1 MKKLLLLTVLF
12 FNITAFSQ
20 SPCEYSSEVKDSLGT
35 YKSTKEYL
43 VYERNFAGN
52 ENYAFLSLINTNG
65 TPVLNLKL
73 IQKSNEFIKAKCMD
87 ASTKIIFQLMDGKFI
102 TFIHNNEEN
111 CGSLIKVPES
121 SQYSRFNSGMF
132 LFLKGSIE
140 ALKVS
145 PISVMRLQTG
155 LENYDFVMK
164 KEFTSE
170 LLKTIQKPE
179 SYFIDFMKCVE

>member
-1 MKKLLLLTVLF
+1 MKKFFQSIILF
-12 FNITAFSQ
+12 FSALVFSQ
-20 SPCEYSSEVKDSLGT
+20 NPCEYATQINDSLGT

-65 TPVLNLKL
+65 TPVLSLQL

-87 ASTKIIFQLMDGKFI
+87 ASTKIIFQLMNGKFVS
-102 TFIHNNEEN
+102 FLHNNEES
-111 CGSLIKVPES
+111 CGSLVKVPETN
-121 SQYSRFNSGMF
+121 QYTRINSGLF

-140 ALKVS
+140 ELKVS

-179 SYFIDFMKCVE
+179 SYFIDFMNCIE